1 MIMDDINLLYGVA
14 RKTRDHMRLAGLVT
28 LAHVAAATPEE
39 LQRVKGIGPVTAPAI
54 RANAQA
60 WLENRPI
67 WYNPLPDACHRDGWM
82 FDLETYERA
91 GRVIPWCMGWCD
103 VHGTTGIALVA
114 PVQEPEPLIL
124 PGGQVITLVP
134 DSDAAWETFAA
145 AVPGDQPV
153 YHWTGYDMG
162 ILRATAPLDVR
173 AQLGPCF
180 TDLHAVFKRAV
191 SLPLGSTSIK
201 AISVYLGF
209 PWMGYTDW
217 FAAYLDY
224 CYWLDEGNLSA
235 LARACAYQRAD
246 VQSMAWVW
254 RWLVANRPD
263 SLPHPPAPSPCDGE
277 GI

>member
-1 MIMDDINLLYGVA
+1 MRQDSLSRDDISLLYGVA

-28 LAHVAAATPEE
+28 LVHVAAATLEE

-67 WYNPLPDACHRDGWM
+67 WYNPLPDACHRNGWM

-103 VHGTTGIALVA
+103 AHGTTGIALVA
-114 PVQEPEPLIL
+114 PVQEPEPLTL

-134 DSDAAWETFAA
+134 DSDCAWETFAA
-145 AVPGDQPV
+145 AVPGDQPI

-173 AQLGPCF
+173 AQFEPRF

-217 FAAYLDY
+217 LAAYLDY
-224 CYWLDEGNLSA
+224 RYWLDEGNLSA
-235 LARACAYQRAD
+235 LARACTYQRAD

-254 RWLVANRPD
+254 RWLVSNH
-263 SLPHPPAPSPCDGE
+263 PH
-277 GI
+277 